1 MASLRAT
8 TGKPPR
14 RHARELQWWSAVQRG
29 ELACPVA
36 GGHLRRFL
44 VGSVS
49 SNPNRLTGI
58 NIGGGDG
65 GGGDG
70 AGGYGA
76 GDGGGGDGAR
86 DGGGGDSSG
95 AGPVPS
101 DLDLPYNYEEELFCR
116 RLHMEQR
123 QIKRYR
129 RDLARLRIQQVL
141 FEAKYMELDA
151 AFRGQGVVSVKDKI
165 KSLRDYFV
173 KELKKEAVSMNSPA
187 VDPYVSRW
195 EHFRSWDFLRCVICC
210 DQSMQSSP
218 TVDLP
223 SGPLAG
229 PHCVSDAMLPTFVLP
244 RASRRTIMARAQG
257 VKQERQEVFPEFFVG
272 EEPDMI
278 IPSSPELSS
287 DEDEER
293 PSSTETTSLSPPSSP
308 VPQASCNSGLALRD
322 HALLRSQPKTEQG
335 SSPSSPS
342 YPGRDSVTSP
352 SVPPPKRARPS
363 TSPEWTGINIGG
375 GDGGGADGAG
385 GPVPFDLD
393 LFEEELFF
401 RQLLME
407 LRHMERYR
415 RDLVRLRIRQ
425 VLFETKN
432 MALYAALRPTG

>member
-1 MASLRAT
+1 MDA
-8 TGKPPR
+8 
-14 RHARELQWWSAVQRG
+14 
-29 ELACPVA
+29 A
-36 GGHLRRFL
+36 G
-44 VGSVS
+44 S
-49 SNPNRLTGI
+49 STS
-58 NIGGGDG
+58 GGG
-65 GGGDG
+65 
-70 AGGYGA
+70 
-76 GDGGGGDGAR
+76 
-86 DGGGGDSSG
+86 
-95 AGPVPS
+95 
-101 DLDLPYNYEEELFCR
+101 
-116 RLHMEQR
+116 QR
-123 QIKRYR
+123 STNKSWTNEKE
-129 RDLARLRIQQVL
+129 ARLISLYGTHRLLWDSHHPEYNNKDSREHAIKAIAQG
-141 FEAKYMELDA
+141 LDNE
-151 AFRGQGVVSVKDKI
+151 FNVVSVKDKI

-244 RASRRTIMARAQG
+244 RASRRTG
-257 VKQERQEVFPEFFVG
+257 VKQERQQVYPEFFVG

-363 TSPEWTGINIGG
+363 TSPERPQENHRGATPASFSGG
-375 GDGGGADGAG
+375 QPSSAESSTLPS
-385 GPVPFDLD
+385 PVATCAASF
-393 LFEEELFF
+393 
-401 RQLLME
+401 
-407 LRHMERYR
+407 
-415 RDLVRLRIRQ
+415 LVGSESSNPI
-425 VLFETKN
+425 
-432 MALYAALRPTG
+432 